1 MNDIVKASAVLL
13 GLVATASLGACV
25 PDPYSQENGH
35 TTNTQPVDYAP
46 SPPPAPMVET
56 VPVAPSQAVYWQPG
70 HWAWTGTQWT
80 WIAGHYEQRP
90 TQVAIWLPGHWEQ
103 SANGYFWVEGR
114 WQ

>member
-1 MNDIVKASAVLL
+1 MNGIVKASAVLL
-13 GLVATASLGACV
+13 GVMATTSLGACV

-46 SPPPAPMVET
+46 SPPPSPIVET
-56 VPVAPSQAVYWQPG
+56 VPAAPSQAVYWQGG

-90 TQVAIWLPGHWEQ
+90 TQTAGWQPGHWEQ
-103 SANGYFWVEGR
+103 SPNGYFWIEGH